1 MKVLFKVKWELIIS
15 ILLLIASIKGWV
27 VYGYVDTTIQ
37 TLAIATMT
45 TFALAFVVIGYKS
58 IETFRHDAIKLWQ

>member
-27 VYGYVDTTIQ
+27 VFKYVDTSIE
-37 TLAIATMT
+37 TLSVATMT
-45 TFALAFVVIGYKS
+45 TFLLAFVVIGSKS
-58 IETFRHDAIKLWQ
+58 IEAFRHDAIKLWQ

>member
-1 MKVLFKVKWELIIS
+1 MKIFYQIKWELILS
-15 ILLLIASIKGWV
+15 ILLLIASIKGWL
-27 VYGYVDTTIQ
+27 VYGYVDTTNH
-37 TLAIATMT
+37 TLAIATMV